1 MAAGQVI
8 ESEFLVRE
16 PVGSGTVREI
26 ETGLNSDE
34 AAGGIQPQGSLA

>member
-8 ESEFLVRE
+8 ESEFL
-16 PVGSGTVREI
+16 VREI

-34 AAGGIQPQGSLA
+34 AAGGIQPHGSLA